1 MSIIPERKQKLA
13 TLLILFCILILHAG
27 MLVVQRFCFF
37 NEGVSINDT
46 LVFIISPLI
55 TKIVILILPFCA
67 AKLFPAYASF
77 DYTWI
82 RRPRTKIRWY
92 VLLVALTL
100 FVVITMGALSKYTG
114 IPQFPPLQ
122 FKDISKLTVGFFVC
136 AAFITTF
143 LNPVYEEVFWRGYVQ
158 DQFSTCFGKRIA
170 LFLQAILFALCHM
183 RPVMGFLNVFVLGL
197 IWGFWRH
204 KRRSLVPII
213 ITHMLVNGL
222 YALATYPDLY
232 ELSRVKKSIDYVQEL
247 NRRGN
252 TFPPEENAAP
262 YYQKACEVFINPP
275 QDIEN
280 IIKKCTEP
288 NELDA
293 EQEQNVSLWIT
304 QNTEAITQ
312 FKQGTQKSFYW
323 PTYVGPNMTDIT
335 LHEEYTQMRTIT
347 NALCWNARL
356 LAKNHDMETA
366 FGELLSCW
374 RFGNHLM
381 QGPKP
386 LTSHLLGMGIKRK
399 AYKVGFLLIHDTEIS
414 KEQFRRFLLEFE
426 HLLQEENPSCD
437 LTCEKLALH
446 DIIQR
451 LFTNDGNGNGRLP
464 RLLLRGIKED
474 PKKLYQ
480 ILAPGL
486 TKEQIETWGRSQRK
500 ETTERIDRLFSSYS
514 DAFTKTPAQLIKAGV
529 NINNT
534 IEETMGNN
542 IISMYIPAL
551 SKFHSIFYE
560 NKALESAFVTTLA
573 IFCYKQT
580 CHTFPENLET
590 LISEGYINS
599 LPQDPYSD
607 TPLIYR
613 KTEDSFILYSIGKD
627 FEDNG
632 GIHDDKWGNPAGD
645 YVFWPMAATE

>member
-1 MSIIPERKQKLA
+1 M
-13 TLLILFCILILHAG
+13 
-27 MLVVQRFCFF
+27 VQRFCFF

-67 AKLFPAYASF
+67 AKLFPAYACF

-92 VLLVALTL
+92 VLLTGLSL
-100 FVVITMGALSKYTG
+100 FVFLAMGALSKYTG
-114 IPQFPPLQ
+114 IPQLPPLQ
-122 FKDISKLTVGFFVC
+122 FKDISQLTVGFFVC
-136 AAFITTF
+136 AGFITTF
-143 LNPVYEEVFWRGYVQ
+143 LNPVYEEVFWRGYTQ
-158 DQFSTCFGKRIA
+158 DQFTKCFGQRIA
-170 LFLQAILFALCHM
+170 LFLQAFLFALCHM
-183 RPVMGFLNVFVLGL
+183 RPVMGFWSVFFHGL

-247 NRRGN
+247 NRIGN
-252 TFPPEENAAP
+252 TLPAEENAAP
-262 YYQKACEVFINPP
+262 YYQKAWELLIYPP
-275 QDIEN
+275 QEIES
-280 IIKKCTEP
+280 IIKKCTDP

-293 EQEQNVSLWIT
+293 EQEKNVSLWIT

-312 FKQGTQKSFYW
+312 LKQGTQKNFYW
-323 PTYVGPNMTDIT
+323 PTYVGPTMMDIT
-335 LHEEYTQMRTIT
+335 FHEEFPKISAIT
-347 NALCWNARL
+347 KALCWNARL
-356 LAKNHDMETA
+356 LAKINDMEAA

-386 LTSHLLGMGIKRK
+386 LSTQIWGMGIKRN
-399 AYKVGFLLIHDTEIS
+399 ACKVGFLLIHDTEIS
-414 KEQFRRFLLEFE
+414 KEQFRRFLLQFE
-426 HLLQEENPSCD
+426 HLLQEESPSCD
-437 LTCEKLALH
+437 LTCEKLTIY
-446 DIIQR
+446 DNIQR
-451 LFTNDGNGNGRLP
+451 LFTDDGNGNGHVP

-486 TKEQIETWGRSQRK
+486 TKEQIEAWGRSQRK
-500 ETTERIDRLFSSYS
+500 ETTELIDRFFASYDDTFRKS
-514 DAFTKTPAQLIKAGV
+514 PAQLNKDGGMID
-529 NINNT
+529 NT
-534 IEETMGNN
+534 TQEMLNNN
-542 IISMYIPAL
+542 IMYIYLPDL
-551 SKFHSIFYE
+551 SKMHSIFYE
-560 NKALESAFVTTLA
+560 NKAFESAFVTTLA

-580 CHTFPENLET
+580 CHSFPENLQT
-590 LISEGYINS
+590 LISEGYMSS
-599 LPQDPYSD
+599 LPLDPYSGNS
-607 TPLIYR
+607 LIYR

-632 GIHDDKWGNPAGD
+632 GIHDDKWGNPTGD
-645 YVFWPMAATE
+645 YVFWPTAAIK